1 MRNIVRSVL
10 SLDTTTCREVREIQ
24 LSESITNHVKFGILS
39 MDLHNFYENKKRDNK
54 KYIYIKTVVGIS
66 QKNKQNSYYE
76 EFSENR
82 KVYEGVACKI
92 SNE

>member
-1 MRNIVRSVL
+1 
-10 SLDTTTCREVREIQ
+10 
-24 LSESITNHVKFGILS
+24 

-92 SNE
+92 SNEWKEEKALLSISSLMRESRTASY

>member
-1 MRNIVRSVL
+1 MK
-10 SLDTTTCREVREIQ
+10 TKREIIQ
-24 LSESITNHVKFGILS
+24 
-39 MDLHNFYENKKRDNK
+39 

-82 KVYEGVACKI
+82 TVYEGSGFKDFFQM
-92 SNE
+92 NEKKKKSYFQFLL